1 MVQNKSKYEFREQA
15 TLSQQLSSLIPDF
28 EELAGTDPQI
38 SQSIALFRVFIKHG
52 VMNGEDPGIKLL
64 LDILNARRMAAFAT
78 SERVN
83 EITKMGL
90 MMPMVRDVVEL
101 EPDDED

>member
-28 EELAGTDPQI
+28 EDLAGVDPDTSTAIQNI
-38 SQSIALFRVFIKHG
+38 KIFIRGGYLDGESQG
-52 VMNGEDPGIKLL
+52 VKLL
-64 LDILNARRMAAFAT
+64 LDILNGRRMALFAT
-78 SERVN
+78 SDRVN

-101 EPDDED
+101 EDDDED